1 MIVAY
6 VSGHGYGHATRVAEV
21 LRAVREQAGDLPLA
35 VVTAAPEKLFRD
47 AVPGPFLF
55 RSLECDVGLAQKGP
69 LVIDEEGTAR
79 RWRAFAAGRAARAAA
94 EARWLRELGARVVL
108 GDVPPLA
115 FEAAAAAHVPAVGL
129 ANFSWDWIY
138 RHLAPRQPALG
149 AAAAAATAAYRT
161 AALLLELPFAGDL
174 SAFPRREAIP
184 LVARRPRMSRGD
196 ARQRLGLPETG
207 ACVLVSFGGLGMPAV
222 SPGALADLA
231 PVRFLIDAPEGSWP
245 PNVVAL
251 DPAGRDALGMGYQD
265 LVRAADVVVTKPGY
279 GIVSA
284 SCTRSGAI
292 SPSTPSSSQRCRATS
307 RARTSATRTFSRAF
321 GGRRSRACSRARCRP
336 RRTCGERKPRPAGS
350 WPSREAEPSRNR
362 TGRRPA
368 AARPVGF
375 GAGGLTWSWA
385 SCPSRWSWPEP
396 RS

>member
-21 LRAVREQAGDLPLA
+21 LRAIRAEAPQAPLA
-35 VVTAAPEKLFRD
+35 VVSAAPEKLFRE
-47 AVPGPFLF
+47 AVPGALVF
-55 RSLECDVGLAQKGP
+55 RSLACDIGLVQQGP
-69 LVIDEEGTAR
+69 LVIDGEATAR
-79 RWRAFAAGRAARAAA
+79 RWREFAAGRAARAVD
-94 EARWLRELGARVVL
+94 EARWLRRVGARVVL

-115 FEAAAAAHVPAVGL
+115 FEAAAEAHVPAVGL

-279 GIVSA
+279 GIVSDA
-284 SCTRSGAI
+284 IAAGTRIVYTERGDFPEYAILVAEMQRYVPCAHVGNDDLLAGRWRAGIESVLARPVPPPPDLGGA
-292 SPSTPSSSQRCRATS
+292 
-307 RARTSATRTFSRAF
+307 
-321 GGRRSRACSRARCRP
+321 
-336 RRTCGERKPRPAGS
+336 E
-350 WPSREAEPSRNR
+350 
-362 TGRRPA
+362 A
-368 AARPVGF
+368 AARRLRAIS
-375 GAGGLTWSWA
+375 AG
-385 SCPSRWSWPEP
+385 
-396 RS
+396 